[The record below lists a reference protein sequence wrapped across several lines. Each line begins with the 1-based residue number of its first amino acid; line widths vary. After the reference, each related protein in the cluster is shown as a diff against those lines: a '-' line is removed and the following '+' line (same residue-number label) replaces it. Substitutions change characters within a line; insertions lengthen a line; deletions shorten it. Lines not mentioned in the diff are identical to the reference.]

1 MRSMPPVDAPADMR
15 TLSRALLQSN
25 ALAEFGEGVPF
36 GDPSWYQGQTSP
48 YYTQSHVDWRA
59 RCRAFVDKHVTPHC
73 TEWDE
78 QKKVPLEL
86 FRKCYQAGLLP
97 GVVGAPWPERYAGPA
112 PVAGGNFDHFHE
124 LILIDEF
131 ARCGSGGVLWGLLE
145 GLQIGLPP
153 VLHFG
158 SEALKQRVATRCLRG
173 EAVICLCIS
182 EPTAGSDVAAL
193 RCTARASADGSHY
206 IVNGTKK
213 WITNGMF
220 ADYFTVAVRTGGP
233 GRAGISFMLLEKD
246 MPGIECKQMQCSG
259 VWASGT
265 AFVTFDNVKV
275 PKENLI
281 GDENA
286 GFKYVMYN
294 FNHERWGFIAQ
305 ATRFSRVCLEEAF
318 RYANRRKTFGKRLI
332 DHPVIR
338 WKLAEM
344 ARQVESTH
352 AMLEHITYQMDK
364 MSHAEANAKLG
375 GTTALIKVQSTKVFE
390 YCAREAA
397 QIMGGNSYIRG
408 GQGEKVERL
417 YREVRAYAIPGGSE
431 EILLDLS
438 VRQGQKAYEKV
449 LAGGR
454 K

>member
-1 MRSMPPVDAPADMR
+1 
-15 TLSRALLQSN
+15 
-25 ALAEFGEGVPF
+25 
-36 GDPSWYQGQTSP
+36 
-48 YYTQSHVDWRA
+48 
-59 RCRAFVDKHVTPHC
+59 
-73 TEWDE
+73 
-78 QKKVPLEL
+78 
-86 FRKCYQAGLLP
+86 
-97 GVVGAPWPERYAGPA
+97 
-112 PVAGGNFDHFHE
+112 
-124 LILIDEF
+124 
-131 ARCGSGGVLWGLLE
+131 
-145 GLQIGLPP
+145 
-153 VLHFG
+153 
-158 SEALKQRVATRCLRG
+158 
-173 EAVICLCIS
+173 
-182 EPTAGSDVAAL
+182 
-193 RCTARASADGSHY
+193 
-206 IVNGTKK
+206 
-213 WITNGMF
+213 MF

-438 VRQGQKAYEKV
+438 VRQGQKAYEKA